1 MTEEHITLR
10 TAAPED
16 AAALLDIYGHYV
28 ENTAVSFEYEVPGE
42 AEFRGRI
49 EQTLREYPYI
59 VAERAGEIVGYAY
72 AGPFS
77 GRMAYARSAS
87 VTIYVAHTLRR
98 QGVGRRLYRALEG
111 LLQAQ
116 NILNMNACI
125 GYPEREDDPYLTR
138 DSARFHARMGFEKAG
153 EFHRCGYK
161 FSRWY
166 NIIWMEK
173 LIGPHGAHPAPVIAF
188 PELPAGV
195 LEGLGVRS
203 NAGTE
208 K

>member
-1 MTEEHITLR
+1 MEEHITLR
-10 TAAPED
+10 TATPED
-16 AAALLDIYGHYV
+16 AAALLDIYGYYV
-28 ENTAVSFEYEVPGE
+28 ESTAVSFEYEVPGE

-49 EQTLREYPYI
+49 EQTLLEYPYI

-87 VTIYVAHTLRR
+87 ATIYVAHTLRR
-98 QGVGRRLYRALEG
+98 HGVGRQLYRGLEG
-111 LLQAQ
+111 ILRAQ

-138 DSARFHARMGFEKAG
+138 DSARFHARMGFKKAG

-161 FSRWY
+161 FGRWY

-173 LIGPHGAHPAPVIAF
+173 LIGPHGARPAPVIAF
-188 PELPAGV
+188 PGLPAGV
-195 LEGLGVRS
+195 LEGLGVRP

>member
-1 MTEEHITLR
+1 MMEEHITLR
-10 TAAPED
+10 TATPED
-16 AAALLDIYGHYV
+16 AAALLDIYGYYV
-28 ENTAVSFEYEVPGE
+28 ESTAVSFEYEVPGE

-49 EQTLREYPYI
+49 ERTLLEYPYI

-77 GRMAYARSAS
+77 GRMAYAPSAS
-87 VTIYVAHTLRR
+87 ATIYVAHTLRR
-98 QGVGRRLYRALEG
+98 HGVGRQLYRALEG
-111 LLQAQ
+111 ILRAQ

-125 GYPEREDDPYLTR
+125 GYPEREDDPYLTH
-138 DSARFHARMGFEKAG
+138 DSARFHARMGFKKVG

-161 FSRWY
+161 FGRWY

-188 PELPAGV
+188 PGLPASV
-195 LEGLGVRS
+195 LEGLGVRP
-203 NAGTE
+203 NEGTE